1 MNNAASTVMA
11 ILFTFAPH
19 ATAAGNL
26 LVNPGFEAGD
36 FSGWTVGGNSVQIGV
51 ARDGTPIPNVDPE
64 FVPAFQNVRS
74 GGFAGNALVTD
85 VHAPTHLITLTQVV
99 AVNPDQDIDVGFWMG
114 NDSHH
119 DLGISIDPNHTQIF
133 IDDAGLLASG
143 SRNIG
148 AGSGP
153 GDFVEL
159 HRVFNSG
166 SRTNIMVTYEI
177 NGSGTA
183 PAAVSF
189 DDFFFT
195 PVPEPATLLALGMGL
210 SIISFARYRAG
221 AGSGHLEHTQRS
233 RRLVS
238 LLLGV
243 LTTKA
248 IVRTGLLGGAS

>member
-166 SRTNIMVTYEI
+166 SRTNIMVTYARYLHQI
-177 NGSGTA
+177 RHSGHARRQSRRGGNPRAACADYA
-183 PAAVSF
+183 PAR
-189 DDFFFT
+189 
-195 PVPEPATLLALGMGL
+195 EGRHLA
-210 SIISFARYRAG
+210 YNPDRAG
-221 AGSGHLEHTQRS
+221 AR
-233 RRLVS
+233 
-238 LLLGV
+238 
-243 LTTKA
+243 
-248 IVRTGLLGGAS
+248 GGYAALW

>member
-1 MNNAASTVMA
+1 MMA
-11 ILFTFAPH
+11 TLR
-19 ATAAGNL
+19 G
-26 LVNPGFEAGD
+26 
-36 FSGWTVGGNSVQIGV
+36 
-51 ARDGTPIPNVDPE
+51 
-64 FVPAFQNVRS
+64 
-74 GGFAGNALVTD
+74 
-85 VHAPTHLITLTQVV
+85 HLHRRQKQ
-99 AVNPDQDIDVGFWMG
+99 P
-114 NDSHH
+114 
-119 DLGISIDPNHTQIF
+119 
-133 IDDAGLLASG
+133 DDAGLLASG

-210 SIISFARYRAG
+210 GVIGFARYRAG
-221 AGSGHLEHTQRS
+221 AKRAS
-233 RRLVS
+233 R
-238 LLLGV
+238 
-243 LTTKA
+243 A
-248 IVRTGLLGGAS
+248 YPPI

>member
-1 MNNAASTVMA
+1 M
-11 ILFTFAPH
+11 
-19 ATAAGNL
+19 
-26 LVNPGFEAGD
+26 
-36 FSGWTVGGNSVQIGV
+36 W
-51 ARDGTPIPNVDPE
+51 
-64 FVPAFQNVRS
+64 
-74 GGFAGNALVTD
+74 
-85 VHAPTHLITLTQVV
+85 
-99 AVNPDQDIDVGFWMG
+99 GFWMG

-195 PVPEPATLLALGMGL
+195 PVPEPQPYWRSVWGLALSGL
-210 SIISFARYRAG
+210 PDTAPARESGISSIP
-221 AGSGHLEHTQRS
+221 TD
-233 RRLVS
+233 
-238 LLLGV
+238 LGV
-243 LTTKA
+243 WSL
-248 IVRTGLLGGAS
+248 SFSEC

>member
-1 MNNAASTVMA
+1 MRTYTQPHLTTFRCKFHGIREEIQEN
-11 ILFTFAPH
+11 LFEFTFIRAEAAKAIPTETKVSIVWLPAELMGT
-19 ATAAGNL
+19 AT
-26 LVNPGFEAGD
+26 
-36 FSGWTVGGNSVQIGV
+36 SVQIGV

-119 DLGISIDPNHTQIF
+119 DLGISIGPNHTQIF

-221 AGSGHLEHTQRS
+221 AWSGLPPSSSSAPAFRCRQ
-233 RRLVS
+233 
-238 LLLGV
+238 
-243 LTTKA
+243 
-248 IVRTGLLGGAS
+248 